1 MDTPTKIAGSSRWDP
16 YFKDCIGAIDR
27 THVRASIPKDMET
40 LFRGP
45 KSYCTQNVMVA
56 IDFDLRFTYILAGC
70 EGTTHDARYLRS
82 LWD

>member
-1 MDTPTKIAGSSRWDP
+1 
-16 YFKDCIGAIDR
+16 
-27 THVRASIPKDMET
+27 MET

-56 IDFDLRFTYILAGC
+56 VDFDLRFTYILAGC